1 MIVAVA
7 LTAMLV
13 NQQAAPDSTPPAR
26 LTSYD
31 EAVHCAGLTQAAS
44 ELEGGETPRGRRLYD
59 AALYWSLSTIQAAR
73 VAGRDP
79 VTTEQSMTRIRISA
93 VRRLAG
99 SDSGLREH
107 VNDCVRKAPDLQ

>member
-13 NQQAAPDSTPPAR
+13 SQQAASDPTPPAR
-26 LTSYD
+26 LTSYED
-31 EAVHCAGLTQAAS
+31 AVHCAGLTQAAS
-44 ELEGGETPRGRRLYD
+44 ELEGGESTRGRRLYD

-79 VTTEQSMTRIRISA
+79 VTTEQSMTRIRIGA
-93 VRRLAG
+93 VRRLAAN
-99 SDSGLREH
+99 DNGLREH
-107 VNDCVRKAPDLQ
+107 LNECVRKAPSLQ

>member
-13 NQQAAPDSTPPAR
+13 SQQAASDRTAPVR

-59 AALYWSLSTIQAAR
+59 SALYWSLSTIQAAR

-79 VTTEQSMTRIRISA
+79 VVTEQSMARIRISA
-93 VRRLAG
+93 VRRLAAN
-99 SDSGLREH
+99 DNGLREH
-107 VNDCVRKAPDLQ
+107 LNECVRKSPDLQ

>member
-7 LTAMLV
+7 LTALLV
-13 NQQAAPDSTPPAR
+13 NQQAASDSTPPVR
-26 LTSYD
+26 LTSYE

-44 ELEGGETPRGRRLYD
+44 ELEGGESTRGRRLYD

-79 VTTEQSMTRIRISA
+79 VVAEQSMTRIRISA
-93 VRRLAG
+93 VRRLAS
-99 SDSGLREH
+99 SDNNLREH